1 MINHDIRVPTN
12 QPGFFNGSTYP
23 GRVFFEKKPPPGQ
36 PRLSWL
42 QHQPFL
48 PLDQPACLRYWE
60 KSDPGF
66 IEILFS
72 SWWLGSHQPQVKNMA
87 WLSKWVGEN
96 LPQSSG

>member
-23 GRVFFEKKPPPGQ
+23 GRFFSKKNL
-36 PRLSWL
+36 RLGNLGSHGYNTSLSCHWTNRL
-42 QHQPFL
+42 A
-48 PLDQPACLRYWE
+48 LDIGKNQIQVLLN
-60 KSDPGF
+60 
-66 IEILFS
+66 LFS